1 MEQLFP
7 TEEFQLIHLE
17 GIRKLENIKHYSS
30 KNCYRQDQP
39 MNTKISGWTLEQK
52 HDIFITLKYLP

>member
-7 TEEFQLIHLE
+7 TKEFQFIHLE
-17 GIRKLENIKHYSS
+17 GIRKLENIKHDSS

-39 MNTKISGWTLEQK
+39 MNTKISG
-52 HDIFITLKYLP
+52 